1 MNPDDV
7 VIEALLEIANEQAA
21 DAESKKAERTAL
33 EARISAMEETLNGL
47 KAQLANIPEPKP
59 SGTLKLPAT
68 KGGKRQ
74 LSITVTERDDS
85 ERIKSVTIGTI
96 Q

>member
-21 DAESKKAERTAL
+21 EAESKKAERAAL

-59 SGTLKLPAT
+59 SGTLKLPAS
-68 KGGKRQ
+68 KGKRQ